1 MSCFKAAGLSGT
13 FWRSH
18 GIMCH
23 GGYSSTSVVMC
34 MALSVAG
41 RSRPRHN
48 GYTVPLVDRT
58 CMALIEAERL
68 SPREICCTSR
78 NSCIASRRRRRGE
91 LLSVSSFLLRY
102 SCAWPRP
109 CRSMWSRRSASSIA
123 CHSREHRGDH
133 SSHHTLAPAGGALH
147 KILERRAHSS
157 LGFGLDMASATRMI
171 LAACTCVGLQ
181 MRISARKACNK
192 CELTCKVP
200 HKPLRLPDSNS
211 SNTDYAG
218 CVLVVA
224 VHNPQ
229 MLAPGAEEVP
239 GARTCLK
246 SREAGPIFWPC
257 CCCMACCSPN
267 RVTVSASALP

>member
-68 SPREICCTSR
+68 TPREDCCTSR

-91 LLSVSSFLLRY
+91 LLSVSSLLLRY

-123 CHSREHRGDH
+123 CHSREHRGDQSFPPTH
-133 SSHHTLAPAGGALH
+133 LPWLAGRCSWSAVPTADWVL
-147 KILERRAHSS
+147 
-157 LGFGLDMASATRMI
+157 LGYGE
-171 LAACTCVGLQ
+171 
-181 MRISARKACNK
+181 CNK
-192 CELTCKVP
+192 DDFGSLY
-200 HKPLRLPDSNS
+200 LR
-211 SNTDYAG
+211 
-218 CVLVVA
+218 
-224 VHNPQ
+224 
-229 MLAPGAEEVP
+229 
-239 GARTCLK
+239 R
-246 SREAGPIFWPC
+246 
-257 CCCMACCSPN
+257 
-267 RVTVSASALP
+267 SANAHFGTESM